1 MLLDLIARYYKFLWI
16 ALGALAFLKVILSY
30 AFNAN
35 LEGFNGFIYALFKW
49 YGEEEQELEDYGPRR
64 TTMRLHNILTLLI
77 YAMLL
82 VILVATLLP
91 KFLGR

>member
-64 TTMRLHNILTLLI
+64 TTMRLLNILTLLI

>member
-16 ALGALAFLKVILSY
+16 AFGALAFLKVILSY
-30 AFNAN
+30 AFNGG
-35 LEGFNGFIYALFKW
+35 LEGFNGVIYALFKW
-49 YGEEEQELEDYGPRR
+49 YGQEEQELEDYGPRR
-64 TTMRLHNILTLLI
+64 TTMRLHNMLTLLI

-91 KFLGR
+91 KFIGR